1 MAKYFLIESQSPFD
15 YPEVNNNYNLASD
28 LAAAGNDVTLFL
40 IENGVLAA
48 RAAVASQGLTS
59 LGSVKLLVDEFS
71 LDERGI
77 DRTELGATLEV
88 SNVTSIVDAM
98 SEGQKMMWL

>member
-1 MAKYFLIESQSPFD
+1 MAKYFLIESQSPLD

-28 LAAAGNDVTLFL
+28 LASAGNDVTLFL
-40 IENGVLAA
+40 IENGVLAS
-48 RAAVASQGLTS
+48 RSAVASQGLTT
-59 LGSVKLLVDEFS
+59 LEKVTLLVDKFS

-77 DRTELGATLEV
+77 DTTELGSKIEV
-88 SNVTSIVDAM
+88 STVASIVDAM

>member
-28 LAAAGNDVTLFL
+28 LAASGNDVTLFL

-48 RAAVASQGLTS
+48 RSAVASPGLTS
-59 LGSVKLLVDEFS
+59 LEGVKLLADEFS

-77 DRTELGATLEV
+77 DRTELGSSIEV
-88 SNVTSIVDAM
+88 SSVTSIVDAM

>member
-28 LAAAGNDVTLFL
+28 LADAGNEVTLFL

-48 RAAVASQGLTS
+48 RSTVASQGLTN
-59 LGSVKLLVDEFS
+59 LEKVKLLADEFS

-77 DRTELGATLEV
+77 DTTELGTKIEV
-88 SNVTSIVDAM
+88 SNVASIVDAM

>member
-48 RAAVASQGLTS
+48 RSAVASQGLTS
-59 LGSVKLLVDEFS
+59 LESVKLLADEFS

-77 DRTELGATLEV
+77 DSTELGATIEI

-98 SEGQKMMWL
+98 SDGQKMMWL

>member
-28 LAAAGNDVTLFL
+28 LADAGNEVTLFL
-40 IENGVLAA
+40 IENGVLAS
-48 RAAVASQGLTS
+48 RSAVASQGLTT
-59 LGSVKLLVDEFS
+59 LEKVKLLADKFS

-77 DRTELGATLEV
+77 DTTELGSKIDVYTVE
-88 SNVTSIVDAM
+88 SIVEAM

>member
-15 YPEVNNNYNLASD
+15 YPEVTNNYNLASD

-48 RAAVASQGLTS
+48 RSAVASQGLTNIAP
-59 LGSVKLLVDEFS
+59 VKLLADGFS

-77 DRTELGATLEV
+77 DTTELGAGIEV
-88 SNVTSIVDAM
+88 SGVTSIVDAM
-98 SEGQKMMWL
+98 SQGQKMMWL

>member
-15 YPEVNNNYNLASD
+15 YPEVNNNYSLASD

-48 RAAVASQGLTS
+48 RKAVASSGLTS
-59 LGSVKLLVDEFS
+59 LEGVKLLADEFS

-77 DRTELGATLEV
+77 EQTELGTTIEV
-88 SNVTSIVDAM
+88 STVVSIVDAM

>member
-48 RAAVASQGLTS
+48 RSTVASQGLTNI
-59 LGSVKLLVDEFS
+59 GQVKLLADGFS

-77 DRTELGATLEV
+77 DTTELGSGIEV
-88 SNVTSIVDAM
+88 SSVTSIVDAM
-98 SEGQKMMWL
+98 SQGQKMMWL

>member
-40 IENGVLAA
+40 VENGVLAA
-48 RAAVASQGLTS
+48 RSAVASQGLTN
-59 LGSVKLLVDEFS
+59 LGSVKLLADEFS

-77 DRTELGATLEV
+77 DRTELGATIEV
-88 SNVTSIVDAM
+88 STVTSIVDAM